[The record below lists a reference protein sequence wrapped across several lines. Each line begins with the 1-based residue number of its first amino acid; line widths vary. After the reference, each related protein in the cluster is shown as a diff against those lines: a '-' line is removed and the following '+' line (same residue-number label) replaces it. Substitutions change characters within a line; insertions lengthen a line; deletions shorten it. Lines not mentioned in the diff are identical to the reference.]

1 MAAVTSCLPVSATIL
16 LLLLLFLSPNSIAV
30 PISRTR
36 NLMDER
42 SLGHHKVSGYIPLEK
57 VKESLEISE
66 SNDISERMNLEVN
79 DYPGSGANNRHT
91 PRP

>member
-16 LLLLLFLSPNSIAV
+16 LLLLFLSPTSIAV

-42 SLGHHKVSGYIPLEK
+42 SLHIVSGYIPS
-57 VKESLEISE
+57 VKESWEISE
-66 SNDISERMNLEVN
+66 SNDITERMNLEVN